1 MSILDRYIVR
11 FFIGFFFLALSVCL
25 FIVLII
31 PFVEEL
37 DTIIANK
44 VAFTIMVSYL
54 LYSVPTVFV
63 QVIPM
68 VVLLAI
74 LLTLIGLN
82 RHQELL
88 AMQANGISLY
98 RLMFFLFLV
107 VCGIAIVSWL
117 IEENLSPVALQQAKL
132 IRTYQINKSQMVPY
146 LREGQMWIRG
156 TSTSESTNGRIGE
169 STGHT
174 LFSLG
179 FVNRTG
185 TLLSHVTLLELSAD
199 ETKILR
205 RLEAIELRWEQNSSK
220 ANWIAVSGID
230 RRFNESNDL
239 VSEQNISN
247 LPVSFP
253 MQPNEL
259 QQFSRDPSEF
269 NTQQLKQ
276 YVELVR
282 ASGLNV
288 KDYLVDYYLKYTNF
302 LSPIILALVGIA
314 YGTVLAP
321 KTATKR
327 FTAAIILAISYYI
340 LLFFMRNLGRSG
352 VVPAVVS
359 AFFIPILFFW
369 GSLWR
374 IYRNNYN

>member
-1 MSILDRYIVR
+1 MTILDRYIIR
-11 FFIGFFFLALSVCL
+11 AFIGFLLMALSVCL

-37 DTIIANK
+37 DAIIANK
-44 VAFTIMVSYL
+44 VAFSVMAKYL
-54 LYSVPTVFV
+54 LYSSPTVFV

-68 VVLLAI
+68 VTLLAVI
-74 LLTLIGLN
+74 LSLIGLN

-107 VCGIAIVSWL
+107 VCGIAVFAWV
-117 IEENLSPVALQQAKL
+117 IEENISPATLQQAKL
-132 IRTYQINKSQMVPY
+132 IKTYQINKSPIVPY
-146 LREGQMWIRG
+146 LQEDQMWVRG
-156 TSTSESTNGRIGE
+156 EP
-169 STGHT
+169 HL

-179 FVNRTG
+179 IVNRAG
-185 TLLSHVTLLELSAD
+185 TLLSQVTLLELSAD
-199 ETKILR
+199 ETKISR
-205 RLEAIELRWEQNSSK
+205 RLEATELRWSQNPSPGT
-220 ANWIAVSGID
+220 WVAVNGID
-230 RRFNESNDL
+230 RSFNPSGDM
-239 VSEQNISN
+239 VSERQFSN

-253 MQPNEL
+253 MQPHEL

-276 YVELVR
+276 YVDLVR
-282 ASGLNV
+282 SSGLNI

-302 LSPIILALVGIA
+302 LSPLILALVGIA

-321 KTATKR
+321 RTSTKR
-327 FTAAIILAISYYI
+327 FAAAIVFAIGYYI

-359 AFFIPILFFW
+359 AFLVPLCFLIW
-369 GSLWR
+369 CLWR
-374 IYRNNYN
+374 IYRNNYS

>member
-1 MSILDRYIVR
+1 MTILDRYIIR
-11 FFIGFFFLALSVCL
+11 FFIGFLLLSLSICL

-37 DTIIANK
+37 DVMIANEVPFK
-44 VAFTIMVSYL
+44 VMVSYL

-68 VVLLAI
+68 VVLLA
-74 LLTLIGLN
+74 LLLALIGLN

-107 VCGIAIVSWL
+107 VCGIAIFTWL
-117 IEENLSPVALQQAKL
+117 VEENLSPVTLQQAKL
-132 IRTYQINKSQMVPY
+132 IKTHQIHKKPLVPF
-146 LREGQMWIRG
+146 LQEDQFWIRG
-156 TSTSESTNGRIGE
+156 EP
-169 STGHT
+169 HL

-185 TLLSHVTLLELSAD
+185 TQLHQVTILELSAD
-199 ETKILR
+199 ETKIVR
-205 RLEAIELRWEQNSSK
+205 RLEATELHWNKHQG
-220 ANWIAVSGID
+220 WIASSGLA
-230 RRFNESNDL
+230 RRFNNSGDL
-239 VSEQNISN
+239 VSESKVTE

-259 QQFSRDPSEF
+259 QQFSRNPAEF

-282 ASGLNV
+282 ASGLDV

-302 LSPIILALVGIA
+302 ISPIILALLGIA

-321 KTATKR
+321 RTSTKR
-327 FTAAIILAISYYI
+327 FAVAILLAIAYYL

-352 VVPAVVS
+352 VVPAGLS
-359 AFFIPILFFW
+359 AFLVPLLYLGW
-369 GSLWR
+369 SLWR
-374 IYRNNYN
+374 IYRNSYS